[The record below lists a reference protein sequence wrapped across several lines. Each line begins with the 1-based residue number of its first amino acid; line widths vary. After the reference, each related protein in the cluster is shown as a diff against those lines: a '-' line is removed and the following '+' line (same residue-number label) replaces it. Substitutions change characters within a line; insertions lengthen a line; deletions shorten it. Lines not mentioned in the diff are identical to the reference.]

1 MGRKSSCPRPSPSS
15 GEGET
20 ASPSQHSQSGDGAG
34 KVCSNAFSQVPLMP
48 QPRDLFGASGHSL
61 LSGARGMQC
70 LALHRA
76 DFGQS
81 PSEPED
87 VLSNAGQGWVEGRQG
102 ICQRECCPTQ
112 TEQSA
117 RMALAKHLSSRGPAL
132 PKGCCP
138 ALAVVPGIPS
148 HGGRAWLKRGLPLRD
163 DVGQGSNYY

>member
-1 MGRKSSCPRPSPSS
+1 MGRKSSCPRPKPQQWGRRDSKPLAAQPEWRQSRQSLLQCLQPGPSHAP
-15 GEGET
+15 
-20 ASPSQHSQSGDGAG
+20 AS
-34 KVCSNAFSQVPLMP
+34 
-48 QPRDLFGASGHSL
+48 DLFGASGHSL

-148 HGGRAWLKRGLPLRD
+148 HGGRA
-163 DVGQGSNYY
+163 